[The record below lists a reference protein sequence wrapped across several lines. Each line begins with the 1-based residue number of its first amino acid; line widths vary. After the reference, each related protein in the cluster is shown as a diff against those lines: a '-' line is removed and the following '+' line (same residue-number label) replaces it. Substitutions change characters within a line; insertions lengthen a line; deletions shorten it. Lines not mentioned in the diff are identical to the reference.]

1 MLTPPVDML
10 KHAKERV
17 YTPTLAYAVR
27 RRDPELIRP
36 AAHTPRE
43 TKRLSDIDNQ
53 EDLRTHVS
61 LALFYRGGQN
71 GVDPAGLI
79 RRALGEALVQ
89 YYPLAGRLREV
100 EGQKLVVDCNGEGV
114 LFVEADGD
122 VRLVELEAVGLRPP
136 FPCWDQLLFDVQ
148 GSSGVIDC
156 PLLHIQVTRL
166 LCGSFV
172 FALRFNHVICD
183 GIGIAQFMNA
193 IAELTRG
200 LPSPTI
206 APVWSRELLNARDP
220 PMPSFTHREFD
231 LLLQQPPPAGDMVIR
246 SFTFGASDLDAIKKS
261 LPPLL
266 RDTATTFEALAA
278 FLGRA
283 RAAALELP
291 LGGNAPLMIVVNI
304 RGVAGTNLPAGYYGN
319 ACVPS
324 TVLVD
329 PAVLLGG
336 SLGDAVALVRR
347 AKATVTSEYARS
359 IIDEMVLLGRRFL
372 CPTSMFVLS
381 DARHLG
387 FARVDFG
394 WGEPVYAGPA
404 DTAFGV
410 SSFISGKD
418 RDGEDAVVVPV
429 VLPWMAM
436 DRFATEVE
444 RLLNPVKPQLS

>member
-1 MLTPPVDML
+1 
-10 KHAKERV
+10 
-17 YTPTLAYAVR
+17 
-27 RRDPELIRP
+27 
-36 AAHTPRE
+36 
-43 TKRLSDIDNQ
+43 
-53 EDLRTHVS
+53 
-61 LALFYRGGQN
+61 
-71 GVDPAGLI
+71 
-79 RRALGEALVQ
+79 
-89 YYPLAGRLREV
+89 
-100 EGQKLVVDCNGEGV
+100 
-114 LFVEADGD
+114 
-122 VRLVELEAVGLRPP
+122 
-136 FPCWDQLLFDVQ
+136 
-148 GSSGVIDC
+148 
-156 PLLHIQVTRL
+156 
-166 LCGSFV
+166 
-172 FALRFNHVICD
+172 
-183 GIGIAQFMNA
+183 MNA

-291 LGGNAPLMIVVNI
+291 PGGNAPLMIIVNI
-304 RGVAGTNLPAGYYGN
+304 RGVAGTNLPVGYYGN

-372 CPTSMFVLS
+372 CPASMFVLS

-410 SSFISGKD
+410 SSFMTGKD
-418 RDGEDAVVVPV
+418 RDGDGTVVVPV

-444 RLLNPVKPQLS
+444 RLLNPLKPQLF